1 MVLLNHQEEVR
12 VMNLQEIKN
21 LFTRQC
27 ERMQYD
33 FSEATYG
40 EMVNDF
46 ANLYASSYEEYM
58 TIWEMLI

>member
-27 ERMQYD
+27 MQYD
-33 FSEATYG
+33 FNEATYS

-46 ANLYASSYEEYM
+46 ANLYSSSYEEYM
-58 TIWEMLI
+58 AIWKMLI